1 MLRCAQLT
9 RFNVPPEYVSAHRSF
24 ARLASDLFEQSARHF
39 FITLLALGD
48 KTMGQYKPKIIDG
61 DGHVVED
68 HAAISARMPE
78 EYRGRF
84 GSGRSPY
91 PPNDHLHAA
100 NAHFL
105 PPGAFAK
112 VGREGWLQF
121 MEDVGLASAV
131 LYPTNG
137 LSYGRVIS
145 KDWAIELARAYN
157 DWMHDEYV
165 SKSSRFQALGLIPLQ
180 EPAEAVKELRRIV
193 KELGFC
199 GAMLPSTG
207 PMQSQNHLGDERYWP
222 IYEEADRLGC
232 AIGIHGGVHDHM
244 GLDDMSPYAPVNA
257 LGHPFGQMVN
267 FAGVLFN
274 GIFDK
279 YPNARFGFMEAGAG
293 WFVNCLERFER
304 SWNSHVQY
312 DPRARFLKLRDKES
326 ITDYIKRHIHE
337 GRIFIGV
344 EGDELT
350 LPFAVSIVGNKPFIF
365 SSDFPHEVNNDTC
378 KAELE
383 ELNEN
388 QRLTQDDKD
397 AVRYRNAERFY
408 GLQSQ

>member
-1 MLRCAQLT
+1 M
-9 RFNVPPEYVSAHRSF
+9 
-24 ARLASDLFEQSARHF
+24 
-39 FITLLALGD
+39 IT
-48 KTMGQYKPKIIDG
+48 QKPKIIDG

-68 HAAISARMPE
+68 HAAIAARMPE

-84 GSGRSPY
+84 GAARGPY

-112 VGREGWLQF
+112 VGREGWLNF

-131 LYPTNG
+131 LYPTTG
-137 LSYGRVIS
+137 LSFGRIVS
-145 KDWAIELARAYN
+145 RDWAIELARAYN
-157 DWMHDEYV
+157 DWMYDEYI

-193 KELGFC
+193 KDLGFC

-207 PMQSQNHLGDERYWP
+207 AMQQQNQLGDERYWP
-222 IYEEADRLGC
+222 IYDQANRLGC

-267 FAGVLFN
+267 FAGILFN
-274 GIFDK
+274 GVFDK
-279 YPNARFGFMEAGAG
+279 YSNVRFGFMEAGSG
-293 WFVNCLERFER
+293 WFVNCIERFER
-304 SWNSHVQY
+304 SWNSHVQH
-312 DPRARFLKLRDKES
+312 DPRGRFLKPREKES
-326 ITDYIKRHIHE
+326 ITAYIKRHVDE
-337 GRIFIGV
+337 GRIFVGV

-350 LPFAVSIVGNKPFIF
+350 LPFAVSVVGNKPFIF

-378 KAELE
+378 KGELE
-383 ELNEN
+383 ELEEN
-388 QRLTQDDKD
+388 TRLTKADKD

-408 GLQSQ
+408 GLPTV

>member
-1 MLRCAQLT
+1 M
-9 RFNVPPEYVSAHRSF
+9 NN
-24 ARLASDLFEQSARHF
+24 
-39 FITLLALGD
+39 
-48 KTMGQYKPKIIDG
+48 KKPRIIDG
-61 DGHVVED
+61 DGHVMED
-68 HAAISARMPE
+68 HAAIAARMSE
-78 EYRGRF
+78 EFRGRSD
-84 GSGRSPY
+84 SGRSPY

-100 NAHFL
+100 NAHVL
-105 PPGAFAK
+105 VPGAFAK

-121 MEDVGLASAV
+121 MEDVGLTSAV

-137 LSYGRVIS
+137 LSFGRVIS

-157 DWMHDEYV
+157 DWMNDEYL

-222 IYEEADRLGC
+222 IYAEANRLAC
-232 AIGIHGGVHDHM
+232 AIGVHGGVHDHM
-244 GLDDMSPYAPVNA
+244 GLDDMNPYAPVNA

-267 FAGVLFN
+267 FGGILFN

-279 YPNARFGFMEAGAG
+279 YPDVRFGFMEAGSG
-293 WFVNCLERFER
+293 WFVGCIERFER
-304 SWNSHVQY
+304 SWNSHVQF
-312 DPRARFLKLRDKES
+312 DPRGRFLKLREKES
-326 ITDYIKRHIHE
+326 VTGYIKRHVDE
-337 GRIFIGV
+337 GRIYVGV

-350 LPFAVSIVGNKPFIF
+350 LPFAVSVVGNKPFIF
-365 SSDFPHEVNNDTC
+365 SSDFPHEVNNETC

-383 ELNEN
+383 ELDEN
-388 QRLTQDDKD
+388 KRLSEDDKD

-408 GLQSQ
+408 GLPVL

>member
-1 MLRCAQLT
+1 MT
-9 RFNVPPEYVSAHRSF
+9 E
-24 ARLASDLFEQSARHF
+24 
-39 FITLLALGD
+39 T
-48 KTMGQYKPKIIDG
+48 KKKIIDG

-68 HAAISARMPE
+68 HTAIAARMPE
-78 EYRGRF
+78 QYRGRF

-91 PPNDHLHAA
+91 PPNDHLHAT

-112 VGREGWLQF
+112 VGREGWLEF

-137 LSYGRVIS
+137 LSFGRVIS

-157 DWMHDEYV
+157 GWMYDEYI

-207 PMQSQNHLGDERYWP
+207 PMQSQNHLGDDRYWP

-232 AIGIHGGVHDHM
+232 ALGVHGGVHDHM

-274 GIFDK
+274 GVFDR

-293 WFVNCLERFER
+293 WFVNCMERFER

-312 DPRARFLKLRDKES
+312 DPRGRFLRLGEKES
-326 ITDYIKRHIHE
+326 ITDYIKRHVDE

-383 ELNEN
+383 ELDEN
-388 QRLTQDDKD
+388 KRLTQEDKD
-397 AVRYRNAERFY
+397 AVRYLNAERFY
-408 GLQSQ
+408 GLRPQ

>member
-1 MLRCAQLT
+1 MS
-9 RFNVPPEYVSAHRSF
+9 E
-24 ARLASDLFEQSARHF
+24 ARA
-39 FITLLALGD
+39 
-48 KTMGQYKPKIIDG
+48 KIIDG

-68 HAAISARMPE
+68 YAAIGGRMPR
-78 EYRGRF
+78 EYRNCFSVARGPF
-84 GSGRSPY
+84 

-100 NAHFL
+100 NSHVL

-112 VGREGWLQF
+112 VGREGWIDF

-137 LSYGRVIS
+137 LAYGRVVS
-145 KDWAIELARAYN
+145 RDWAIELARAYN
-157 DWMHDEYV
+157 DWIHDEYL
-165 SKSSRFQALGLIPLQ
+165 SKSSRFQALGLIPLH
-180 EPAEAVKELRRIV
+180 EPAAAAKELRRIV
-193 KELGFC
+193 SELGFC

-207 PMQSQNHLGDERYWP
+207 ALQLQNQLGDDRYWP
-222 IYEEADRLGC
+222 IYEEANRLEC

-267 FAGVLFN
+267 FAGILFN
-274 GIFDK
+274 GVFDR
-279 YPNARFGFMEAGAG
+279 YPNVRFGFMEAGSG
-293 WFVNCLERFER
+293 WFVNCIERLER

-312 DPRARFLKLRDKES
+312 DPRGRFIKLREKES
-326 ITDYIKRHIHE
+326 VTDYIRRHVEE

-350 LPFAVSIVGNKPFIF
+350 LPFAVSVAGNKPFIF
-365 SSDFPHEVNNDTC
+365 SSDFPHEVNNETC

-383 ELNEN
+383 ELAEN
-388 QRLTQDDKD
+388 PRLTAADKD

-408 GLQSQ
+408 NLRSS

>member
-1 MLRCAQLT
+1 M
-9 RFNVPPEYVSAHRSF
+9 PETKR
-24 ARLASDLFEQSARHF
+24 
-39 FITLLALGD
+39 
-48 KTMGQYKPKIIDG
+48 KIIDG

-68 HAAISARMPE
+68 HAAIAARMPE
-78 EYRGRF
+78 ECRGRF
-84 GSGRSPY
+84 GSARSPY

-100 NAHFL
+100 NAHHL

-112 VGREGWLQF
+112 VGRDGWIDF
-121 MEDVGLASAV
+121 MEDVGLAGAV

-137 LSYGRVIS
+137 LAFGRVVS
-145 KDWAIELARAYN
+145 RDWAIALACAYN
-157 DWMHDEYV
+157 DWMVDEYL
-165 SKSSRFQALGLIPLQ
+165 SKSSRFQALALIPLQ
-180 EPAEAVKELRRIV
+180 EPAEAVKELRRCV
-193 KELGFC
+193 SDLGFC

-207 PMQSQNHLGDERYWP
+207 AMQMQNQLGDERYWP
-222 IYEEADRLGC
+222 IYEEADRLAC

-267 FAGVLFN
+267 FAGILFN
-274 GIFDK
+274 GVFDR
-279 YPNARFGFMEAGAG
+279 YPRARFGFMEAGCG
-293 WFVNCLERFER
+293 WFINCVERFER

-312 DPRARFLKLRDKES
+312 DPRGRFLRLRQSET
-326 ITDYIKRHIHE
+326 ITGYIRRHVDE
-337 GRIFIGV
+337 GRIFVGV

-350 LPFAVSIVGNKPFIF
+350 LPFAVSVVGNKPFIF

-383 ELNEN
+383 ELEEN
-388 QRLTQDDKD
+388 PRLTADDKD

-408 GLQSQ
+408 APPAN